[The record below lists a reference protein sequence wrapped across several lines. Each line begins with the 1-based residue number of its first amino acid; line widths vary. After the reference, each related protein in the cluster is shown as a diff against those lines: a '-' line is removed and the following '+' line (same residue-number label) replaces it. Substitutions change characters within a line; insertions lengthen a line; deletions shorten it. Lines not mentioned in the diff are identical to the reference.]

1 MLLRYVM
8 EKGLFG
14 KGDEDCVFLFLT
26 LSILCGSQVGLP
38 AL

>member
-8 EKGLFG
+8 ENGQFG
-14 KGDEDCVFLFLT
+14 KGDEDCVFPFLF
-26 LSILCGSQVGLP
+26 LSILCGSQVVLP